1 VSKVMNENVIK
12 CTQVKNWVWSRNFGA
27 RKICLETEAGVII
40 HSPDFQKR
48 IKKNFVIWF
57 GGS

>member
-1 VSKVMNENVIK
+1 VSKVLNENVIK
-12 CTQVKNWVWSRNFGA
+12 HTQVKICVWSRSFEA
-27 RKICLETEAGVII
+27 RKICLKTETGVII